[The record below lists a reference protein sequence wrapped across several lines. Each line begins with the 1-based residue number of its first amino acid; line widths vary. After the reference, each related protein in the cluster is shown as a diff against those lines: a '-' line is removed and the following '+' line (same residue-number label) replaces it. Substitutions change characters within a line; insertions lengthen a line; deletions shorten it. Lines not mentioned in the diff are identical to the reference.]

1 MEDLIGKS
9 VWIETPVKP
18 EHYQGYAV
26 ITNVTKTGK
35 LKYEI
40 EQIRSKQWYSAD
52 QFFPHESM
60 KIITQE
66 DIYQKHY
73 EDKKAW
79 IEQVE
84 KSENKTLCD
93 AYKEAISEATED
105 MKMKHSM
112 DHGERFKRPSFT
124 NEQLAELWNKPSTST
139 TMFPNGITGI
149 TSNNWGKNLDRTISG
164 SFCPGTDKTQVTE
177 TPEDKRKFA
186 MIKKGLALLAEQKQN
201 EIKEIEELIKKL

>member
-1 MEDLIGKS
+1 MKDLIGKS
-9 VWIETPVKP
+9 VWIEIPVKP

-79 IEQVE
+79 MESLE
-84 KSENKTLCD
+84 KEEENLDSEAWNQYEGKKLCD
-93 AYKEAISEATED
+93 QYKEAISEATED
-105 MKMKHSM
+105 IKGCSTFAN
-112 DHGERFKRPSFT
+112 GSS
-124 NEQLAELWNKPSTST
+124 NQTST
-139 TMFPNGITGI
+139 AVPFIGGTTTGGPFSI
-149 TSNNWGKNLDRTISG
+149 LGRPYIPETSANYTKEQSAL
-164 SFCPGTDKTQVTE
+164 
-177 TPEDKRKFA
+177 
-186 MIKKGLALLAEQKQN
+186 IKKALALLAEQKQN